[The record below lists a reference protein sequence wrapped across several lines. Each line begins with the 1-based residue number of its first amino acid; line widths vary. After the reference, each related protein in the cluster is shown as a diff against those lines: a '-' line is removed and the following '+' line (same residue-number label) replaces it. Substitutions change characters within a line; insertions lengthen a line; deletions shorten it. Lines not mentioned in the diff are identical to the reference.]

1 LSWQLRMAKPT
12 FLYNNQ
18 LKCIVE
24 SLLFATETPLTVDQL
39 LSILKI
45 KKRAEVIEALAELCR
60 EFNPE
65 THGFYLEKVADGY
78 QFRTSPQ
85 YAEWIRRLRRDR
97 PHSLSRAALETLA
110 IIAYRQP
117 IARSEI
123 EAIRGVDVGGVLRS
137 LLEKGIIRI
146 MGRRD
151 VPGRPLVYGTS
162 NKFLEVFCLK
172 DLASLPTLPEV
183 ESLGKSDIEK
193 NEK

>member
-1 LSWQLRMAKPT
+1 MAKT
-12 FLYNNQ
+12 TYLYNSQ
-18 LKCIVE
+18 IKCIVE
-24 SLLFATETPLTVDQL
+24 SLLFAAETPLTVDQL
-39 LSILKI
+39 LSILKL
-45 KKRAEVIEALAELCR
+45 KKRAEVLEVLAELCR
-60 EFNPE
+60 EFNRE
-65 THGFYLEKVADGY
+65 TRGFYLEEVADGY

-85 YAEWIRRLRRDR
+85 CAEWIRRLRRER

-123 EAIRGVDVGGVLRS
+123 EALRGVDAGGVLRS
-137 LLEKGIIRI
+137 LLEKELIRI
-146 MGRRD
+146 LGRRH

-183 ESLGKSDIEK
+183 ESLGKSDSEK
-193 NEK
+193 K